1 MASAHV
7 QRTSAGRPSHVNQQ
21 VEGETVQKQGR
32 RKTTSTD
39 GLRSPRTRAASSSRE
54 RRRSTISERR
64 HTIADRA
71 RRSRRS
77 PTHSSRSKKR

>member
-1 MASAHV
+1 MAN
-7 QRTSAGRPSHVNQQ
+7 RTSAGRPSNSNKL
-21 VEGETVQKQGR
+21 VERETVEKRGH
-32 RKTTSTD
+32 RKTSTA
-39 GLRSPRTRAASSSRE
+39 GLRSLRTRAASSSRE

-77 PTHSSRSKKR
+77 ARRSSRSKKR